1 MQIYLRY
8 YCGMNLSHHIP
19 TIICI
24 FLFSIVNVPAQTKIV
39 YSFEIHE
46 EIGPAMSRL
55 TEQAIAEAE
64 KKNAAYILL
73 DMDTYGGMVLDGDNI
88 RTALLKTKI
97 PIIVFVRNNAAS
109 AGALIA
115 IACDSIYMMPGS
127 TIGAASVVN
136 QQGELMPEKY
146 QSYMRKKMRATAEQT
161 GRNPLI
167 AEGMTD
173 ENLEI
178 DSVKP
183 KGKIVTF
190 STNEAIKYGYC
201 NGEVEKPEDILA
213 KLIDGNYVI
222 EKHESTFVESVL
234 LWLVNPAVSGVF
246 LLLIFGGIYFEFK
259 APGTFLP
266 IGISLLAALF
276 YFAPLYLEGLAANWE
291 ILVFA
296 AGIILIVLEIFVIPG
311 FGIAGISGI
320 VLTIA
325 GLTLAL
331 VRNIDF
337 DFTFVP
343 KGSLA
348 MSLLLVSVAMA
359 LPLILLI
366 AFGQK
371 LFDSTIFKKMGVEAE
386 MKTVDGFSVRNN
398 ALHGLI
404 GQSGIAITNLRPSGK
419 IEINNEQYDSIADG
433 SFIAKDSIVKVIKV
447 QTTYLVV
454 SS

>member
-1 MQIYLRY
+1 MKPTQHILTLFILVL
-8 YCGMNLSHHIP
+8 CSNLNIS
-19 TIICI
+19 
-24 FLFSIVNVPAQTKIV
+24 AQTKLV
-39 YSFEIHE
+39 YQYEIHE

-55 TEQAIAEAE
+55 TQTAIAEAE
-64 KKNAAYILL
+64 KRKAAYILI

-97 PIIVFVRNNAAS
+97 PTIVFVRNNAAS

-115 IACDSIYMMPGS
+115 IACDSIYMTPGS

-146 QSYMRKKMRATAEQT
+146 QSYMRKKMRATAEET

-178 DSVKP
+178 DSIKR

-190 STNEAIKYGYC
+190 STREAIKYHYC
-201 NGEVEKPEDILA
+201 NGEVERPEDILS
-213 KLIDGNYVI
+213 KLSGGSYVI
-222 EKHESTFVESVL
+222 EKHESTLVEKLL
-234 LWLVNPAVSGVF
+234 LWLVNPAVSGIF

-266 IGISLLAALF
+266 IGLSVVAAMF

-291 ILVFA
+291 ILLFA
-296 AGIILIVLEIFVIPG
+296 VGIILILLEIFVIPG

-320 VLTIA
+320 VFTIA

-343 KGSLA
+343 HGS
-348 MSLLLVSVAMA
+348 VSMAFLMVSIAMA
-359 LPLILLI
+359 LPLLLMI
-366 AFGQK
+366 AFGKKFFKSRAFKTISDVGEMKQSHGYSIRDKGLQK
-371 LFDSTIFKKMGVEAE
+371 LIGEKGV
-386 MKTVDGFSVRNN
+386 
-398 ALHGLI
+398 
-404 GQSGIAITNLRPSGK
+404 AITNLRPAGK
-419 IEINNEQYDSIADG
+419 IEINGEQYDSTADG
-433 SFIAKDSIVKVIKV
+433 SFILSGTEVTVMAVRSA
-447 QTTYLVV
+447 YLVV
-454 SS
+454 RPV

>member
-1 MQIYLRY
+1 M
-8 YCGMNLSHHIP
+8 
-19 TIICI
+19 
-24 FLFSIVNVPAQTKIV
+24 

-55 TEQAIAEAE
+55 TETAIAEAE
-64 KKNAAYILL
+64 KLKADYILV
-73 DMDTYGGMVLDGDNI
+73 DMNTYGGMVLDGDNI

-97 PIIVFVRNNAAS
+97 PTIVFIRNNAAS

-115 IACDSIYMMPGS
+115 IACDSIYMTPGS

-146 QSYMRKKMRATAEQT
+146 QSYMRKKMRATAEET

-178 DSVKP
+178 DSIKP
-183 KGKIVTF
+183 MGKIVTF
-190 STNEAIKYGYC
+190 STKEAIKYGYC
-201 NGEVEKPEDILA
+201 NGEVEKPEDIPA
-213 KLIDGNYVI
+213 KLKGGNFTIV
-222 EKHESTFVESVL
+222 KHESSWLESLV
-234 LWLVNPAVSGVF
+234 LWLVNPAVSGVL

-266 IGISLLAALF
+266 ILLSLIAAMF

-291 ILVFA
+291 ILIFA
-296 AGIILIVLEIFVIPG
+296 LGVILILLEIFVIPG
-311 FGIAGISGI
+311 FGITGISGI

-331 VRNIDF
+331 VRNINF

-343 KGSLA
+343 KGSIGFSFL
-348 MSLLLVSVAMA
+348 MVSVAMA
-359 LPLILLI
+359 LPLILLL

-371 LFDSTIFKKMGVEAE
+371 LFDTTLFRKMGVQAE
-386 MKTVDGFSVRNN
+386 MKTSDGFSIRNN
-398 ALHGLI
+398 GLQHLI
-404 GQSGIAITNLRPSGK
+404 GVEGFAATILRPAGK
-419 IEINNEQYDSIADG
+419 VEINGERYDAIADG
-433 SFIAKDSIVKVIKV
+433 SFILNGTAVKVIEV
-447 QTTYLVV
+447 RSAYLVV
-454 SS
+454 RPL